1 MQIKILPEIK
11 SPADIRN
18 FSDNKLQQ
26 LANEL
31 RFHIIDVI
39 SEIGGHLAPTL
50 GVVELTVAIHKVFNT
65 PNDKIHQLRVANLR
79 PKPSTV
85 NPARF
90 CF

>member
-39 SEIGGHLAPTL
+39 SDIGGPSALA
-50 GVVELTVAIHKVFNT
+50 
-65 PNDKIHQLRVANLR
+65 
-79 PKPSTV
+79 S
-85 NPARF
+85 
-90 CF
+90 

>member
-65 PNDKIHQLRVANLR
+65 PNDKIIWDV
-79 PKPSTV
+79 
-85 NPARF
+85 
-90 CF
+90 